1 MESPQIVPS
10 PAPAQLPPQDPA
22 QLPPPDPA
30 QLAPVEPDFR
40 PACKPKKRGRGRGMG
55 HTFFDQIL
63 YGQNGCKIVV
73 RLEAPAP
80 GEECP
85 LTLSP
90 IAEDSLEFLQPTT
103 AYLTAFP
110 AYKKMTLPCGHGF
123 GALSILYH
131 LARRNMLCPCC
142 RAGLDTRL
150 SPHCVPSA
158 FRKTF
163 LEKIQRERKV
173 DAQELFDSDHRAAS
187 GIAQAEASFPG
198 IRFVPAFLAS
208 IGDLQVT
215 LGARFLTYN
224 ESRPPIVI
232 MSFPMVVRTPQSS
245 PDRSV
250 FALVSGLRIFEANL
264 RDPSVCEL
272 DLRIFFETSVDMI
285 EVARVGT
292 VVVNRNLN
300 RQNVSVEAQGDST
313 FSMEMQEGGARL
325 ISLEW
330 AAPTTFIS
338 SFH

>member
-1 MESPQIVPS
+1 LRVFDSLHKSEGMSRATAQTRANVSADNANPSKRLARRKDTPKQAFERAGIYIDAAESVSFNQTDAMESPQIVPS

-131 LARRNMLCPCC
+131 FARRNMLCPCC
-142 RAGLDTRL
+142 RRG
-150 SPHCVPSA
+150 S
-158 FRKTF
+158 
-163 LEKIQRERKV
+163 
-173 DAQELFDSDHRAAS
+173 RA
-187 GIAQAEASFPG
+187 
-198 IRFVPAFLAS
+198 
-208 IGDLQVT
+208 D
-215 LGARFLTYN
+215 
-224 ESRPPIVI
+224 
-232 MSFPMVVRTPQSS
+232 
-245 PDRSV
+245 
-250 FALVSGLRIFEANL
+250 
-264 RDPSVCEL
+264 C
-272 DLRIFFETSVDMI
+272 
-285 EVARVGT
+285 RVWM
-292 VVVNRNLN
+292 
-300 RQNVSVEAQGDST
+300 DD
-313 FSMEMQEGGARL
+313 
-325 ISLEW
+325 
-330 AAPTTFIS
+330 
-338 SFH
+338 